1 MLPSALESNHMMQV
15 INLVEVPV
23 LIIGRYDD
31 SFLELAKDVLISD
44 YSMFSHLLW
53 MRRSCFFTSSI
64 LDDKLTKI
72 ISLLTCNLA

>member
-1 MLPSALESNHMMQV
+1 MKVLQCPILISTLNLNKAHVMQV

-23 LIIGRYDD
+23 LIIDRYDD

-64 LDDKLTKI
+64 LDD
-72 ISLLTCNLA
+72 